1 MMMTRNVMSQERM
14 VILGGTIFI
23 TSFKTIKSI
32 LALIEKKNNSV
43 RKVLN
48 SILIIFNLNT
58 EQKMTRKMFAW
69 IPSSRVDNRLEF
81 FLSICVGVCSVSD
94 PRRRLDW
101 GYNVVC

>member
-1 MMMTRNVMSQERM
+1 M

-23 TSFKTIKSI
+23 ISFKTIKSI

-69 IPSSRVDNRLEF
+69 IPSSGVDNRLEF
-81 FLSICVGVCSVSD
+81 SLSICVAVYSVSD
-94 PRRRLDW
+94 SRRRLDW
-101 GYNVVC
+101 GCDVVG